1 MRNTYIKSIDLFS
14 LIKNDNIFKILNLAE
29 KNNFNIWIVGGAIRD
44 FFLNRSI
51 NDFDFVYDIKPLE
64 LVEIL
69 KTNKLDFNSI
79 NLSDHYE
86 AYRVIDEGKNQIC
99 SWSDSLSDDGK
110 KISYDEYTYNTTQCM
125 DFENWIHIDKNG
137 LGKSAFKWFCMY
149 LKSINGRADRLE
161 KLKRV
166 LDDMNIPFE
175 EGDWQTIDRD
185 CERNKLN

>member
-1 MRNTYIKSIDLFS
+1 MKQ
-14 LIKNDNIFKILNLAE
+14 
-29 KNNFNIWIVGGAIRD
+29 
-44 FFLNRSI
+44 
-51 NDFDFVYDIKPLE
+51 LE
-64 LVEIL
+64 
-69 KTNKLDFNSI
+69 LDFNSI

-86 AYRVIDEGKNQIC
+86 AYQVIDEGKNKFC